1 METGTEDQAIGN
13 LTIGH
18 NPPDNTPAAS
28 QPITGDEIPIG
39 QPTRQFCAYWTKQG
53 YTEEQAIE
61 RFQALESARRKG
73 KKRLPGDWRPT
84 PAAKQPTPAQP
95 TPAAEK
101 KAPLESN
108 HADFVLSSEPL
119 STSHQET
126 FELESEEKEYRIP
139 TSEDEAKGMLILGR
153 SGSSTMENY
162 WEHCPDFSFVKMLI
176 HQLAGRANIVL
187 EDVESH
193 TLTVCAAPILHHFT
207 RVEGAEQKPSMV
219 MDLFV
224 LVATSYGIWKAKK
237 DA

>member
-1 METGTEDQAIGN
+1 METGLGNEEIGN
-13 LTIGH
+13 ITIGQ
-18 NPPDNTPAAS
+18 NPPENTSTIAKPV
-28 QPITGDEIPIG
+28 TRDGIPLG
-39 QPTRQFCAYWTKQG
+39 KPTRQFTAYWTKQG
-53 YTEEQAIE
+53 YSEAQAIE

-73 KKRLPGDWRPT
+73 KKRLPGDWKPT
-84 PAAKQPTPAQP
+84 TAEKQPTPAQP
-95 TPAAEK
+95 TPAEEK
-101 KAPLESN
+101 KAPLKSN
-108 HADFVLSSEPL
+108 HEDFVLESQPL
-119 STSHQET
+119 TTSHHET
-126 FELESEEKEYRIP
+126 IDLESDEKEYKIP
-139 TSEDEAKGMLILGR
+139 TSEEEAKGMLILGK

-207 RVEGAEQKPSMV
+207 RVDGTEQKPSMV